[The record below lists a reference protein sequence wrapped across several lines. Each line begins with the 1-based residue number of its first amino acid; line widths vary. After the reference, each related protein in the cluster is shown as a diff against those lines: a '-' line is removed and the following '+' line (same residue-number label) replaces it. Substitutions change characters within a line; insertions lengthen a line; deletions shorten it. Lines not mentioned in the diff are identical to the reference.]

1 MARRY
6 IPPPRVTRPT
16 DFTNNC
22 GSLHNIDCESNLAAM
37 SYDSRCNRCVK
48 IKHVIN
54 LRRKTAKNG
63 ASLQE
68 QASAVAIAEKIVVLF
83 KLTRGEIMDREYAQ
97 EVATYKQER
106 VKATRSRAKDR
117 YSDDIFEV

>member
-1 MARRY
+1 M
-6 IPPPRVTRPT
+6 T
-16 DFTNNC
+16 
-22 GSLHNIDCESNLAAM
+22 
-37 SYDSRCNRCVK
+37 YDSRCNRCVK

-54 LRRKTAKNG
+54 LRRKTTKNG

-68 QASAVAIAEKIVVLF
+68 QASAAAIAEKIVVLY

-97 EVATYKQER
+97 EVTTYKQER

>member
-1 MARRY
+1 MKRY

-16 DFTNNC
+16 NFEGNC
-22 GSLHNIDCESNLAAM
+22 GSFHNIDCESNLAAM
-37 SYDSRCNRCVK
+37 TYDSRCNRCVK
-48 IKHVIN
+48 IKQVIN
-54 LRRKTAKNG
+54 LRRKTTKNG

-68 QASAVAIAEKIVVLF
+68 QASAAAIAEKFVVLY

-97 EVATYKQER
+97 EVATYKTER
-106 VKATRSRAKDR
+106 VRAARSRKSDR